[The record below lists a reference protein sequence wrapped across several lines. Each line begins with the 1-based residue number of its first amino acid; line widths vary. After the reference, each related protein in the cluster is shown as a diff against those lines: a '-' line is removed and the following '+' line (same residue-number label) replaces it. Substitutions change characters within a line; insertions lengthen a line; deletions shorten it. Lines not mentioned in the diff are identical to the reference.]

1 MFLPR
6 PWRLSQLKGLA
17 LLAGRKLLL
26 ADDSITIQKIV
37 ALTFADEG
45 IQVVA
50 VSNGAEAIEKLKE
63 ISPDIVV
70 ADVFMPLKT
79 GYQVCEHI
87 KQSEKFKHVPV
98 ILLVGSFE
106 PFDKVEAR
114 RVGADDILTK
124 PFQSIRTLV
133 DKVGALLGR
142 EKVPHEQ
149 EKVSVNAPEV
159 SAFEEAINA
168 PAEGTQAT
176 QFAEGLNA
184 RELEADTMDLPPPEI
199 IPPPEEPLTKAELE
213 LTTADTQRLSPEIR
227 RRTEQFTSEEI
238 PEVETVLETQ
248 TMHTNLDNEV
258 SRKPAE
264 GFGEAL
270 LDLGHFEPADFVAAD
285 DVILDIDFDSA
296 PDIFSAPAMNV
307 QTTVGLETA
316 VESPTLN
323 SVYTEDG
330 GRWSSPTEETVYGEI
345 PTVEPEFIEPA
356 YGQTAPAA
364 AEYHQSVHVPAES
377 VSEQL
382 QPASSQDSGVSPV
395 GPIRLEQL
403 SPQVIDAIA
412 QRVVEHLS
420 EKVVE
425 GIAWEVVPQLAELMI
440 KRMLEEQESQNR

>member
-1 MFLPR
+1 MFSPR

-45 IQVVA
+45 LQVVA

-63 ISPDIVV
+63 ISPDIVL
-70 ADVFMPLKT
+70 ADVFMPHKT
-79 GYQVCEHI
+79 GYQVCEHV
-87 KQSEKFKHVPV
+87 KQSEQLKNVPV
-98 ILLVGSFE
+98 MLLVGSFE

-142 EKVPHEQ
+142 EKTPHEQ
-149 EKVSVNAPEV
+149 EEFSVNAPEA
-159 SAFEEAINA
+159 SAFEEALNA
-168 PAEGTQAT
+168 PTEGTQPT
-176 QFAEGLNA
+176 QFAEA
-184 RELEADTMDLPPPEI
+184 RNPRKLEADTMDLPPPEI
-199 IPPPEEPLTKAELE
+199 IPPPEEPLTTEELE
-213 LTTADTQRLSPEIR
+213 MTTADTRRLSPEIR
-227 RRTEQFTSEEI
+227 RRTEQFTSEET

-258 SRKPAE
+258 SRKPGE

-270 LDLGHFEPADFVAAD
+270 LDLSHFEPADFVSAD

-296 PDIFSAPAMNV
+296 PDVFSAPARNV
-307 QTTVGLETA
+307 QTIIGVA
-316 VESPTLN
+316 VESPPLN
-323 SVYTEDG
+323 SVRTQ
-330 GRWSSPTEETVYGEI
+330 GRGSWSTPTEETGYGDI
-345 PTVEPEFIEPA
+345 PTVEPQLIEPA
-356 YGQTAPAA
+356 YGQQEAVSGFAS
-364 AEYHQSVHVPAES
+364 AEM
-377 VSEQL
+377 
-382 QPASSQDSGVSPV
+382 QPASSHSGVSAPA
-395 GPIRLEQL
+395 GPIRLEQF
-403 SPQVIDAIA
+403 SPEVIDAIA
-412 QRVVEHLS
+412 RRVVEQLS
-420 EKVVE
+420 ERVVE

>member
-1 MFLPR
+1 M
-6 PWRLSQLKGLA
+6 
-17 LLAGRKLLL
+17 LAGRKLLL

-87 KQSEKFKHVPV
+87 KQSEKLKHVPV
-98 ILLVGSFE
+98 MLLVGSFE

-142 EKVPHEQ
+142 EKVPAEQ
-149 EKVSVNAPEV
+149 EKASVNAPET

-168 PAEGTQAT
+168 PAEGMQAK
-176 QFAEGLNA
+176 QFAELNV
-184 RELEADTMDLPPPEI
+184 RKLEADTMDLPPPEI
-199 IPPPEEPLTKAELE
+199 IPPPEEPLTTAELE
-213 LTTADTQRLSPEIR
+213 MTTADTQPLSPEIR

-248 TMHTNLDNEV
+248 TMHTNLDHEV

-270 LDLGHFEPADFVAAD
+270 LDLSHFEAADFVAAD
-285 DVILDIDFDSA
+285 DVILDVDFDS
-296 PDIFSAPAMNV
+296 PPEIFSAPAMNV
-307 QTTVGLETA
+307 RTTVGVETA
-316 VESPTLN
+316 VESPARN
-323 SVYTEDG
+323 SAYTDGRGSWSTPIEDT
-330 GRWSSPTEETVYGEI
+330 SYGEI
-345 PTVEPEFIEPA
+345 PTVEPEFIEPS
-356 YGQTAPAA
+356 YGREETVSRFASAEMAAKAPAA
-364 AEYHQSVHVPAES
+364 EEYRESVHVPAGS
-377 VSEQL
+377 VSEL
-382 QPASSQDSGVSPV
+382 SPRASSHSGVSAPA

-403 SPQVIDAIA
+403 SPEVIDAIA
-412 QRVVEHLS
+412 KRVVEQLS